1 MTREE
6 ALQAVATELDRATA
20 KYGPFH
26 SAHEGYGVIMEEVNE
41 FEDAIRGKDF
51 ENLRQEAIQCAA
63 MFTRFLIDTN

>member
-1 MTREE
+1 MTREQ
-6 ALQAVATELDRATA
+6 ALADVAAELDRATA

-51 ENLRQEAIQCAA
+51 ANLREEATQCAA
-63 MFTRFLIDTN
+63 MFVRFLIDTR